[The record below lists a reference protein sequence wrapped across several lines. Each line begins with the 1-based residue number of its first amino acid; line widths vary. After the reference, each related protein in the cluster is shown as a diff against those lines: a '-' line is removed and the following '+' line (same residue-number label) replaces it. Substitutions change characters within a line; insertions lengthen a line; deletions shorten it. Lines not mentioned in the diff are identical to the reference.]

1 MGNKISKPTKSPD
14 TNVKMNKTNHQPT
27 KPPDENVKIFESN
40 SSGNCADND
49 QHKGN
54 ISCGAVKRIC
64 VGLKYYQALFSKKN
78 TFKMS
83 EQETKD
89 MFIHFNEKVYG
100 KNQLL
105 DDSIHII
112 KQHNGSQQIIDMKK
126 K

>member
-1 MGNKISKPTKSPD
+1 MDKKNVKPTKSPD
-14 TNVKMNKTNHQPT
+14 ANI
-27 KPPDENVKIFESN
+27 KIFESN
-40 SSGNCADND
+40 PSGNCGNND
-49 QHKGN
+49 PQKGN
-54 ISCGAVKRIC
+54 INCGAVKRMC